1 MKKRLVFFLYY
12 IVFWLSFFIV
22 TRLLFLLVYHNLS
35 FNLGIN
41 EWFYIFGHGM
51 KMDFSAIGYILL
63 LPGLATVMTS
73 YFNGDVMKKVIN
85 IYTAIILGITSFIV
99 IVDLE
104 LYKYW
109 GFRLDSSPLLY
120 INTPKDMMA
129 SVPVWVYIRQ
139 ILIGAV
145 IYCIFYYFYKKWI
158 FNRLENLEAGKW
170 QAAGLFLFL
179 TAALIIPIRG
189 GFGIAPMN
197 VGTAYFSENLFEN
210 HASINVVWNLGY
222 SLANLNDVDK
232 SYDYLKTD
240 EANNLFHG
248 LDQVKED
255 KTQKVFNQEKPN
267 IVLVIVESFT
277 SKLIEPLGGR
287 QGVTPQFNQLLK
299 EGILFDHMYASGD
312 RSDKGIVALLSGFP
326 ALPNSSI
333 IKFAQKTQHLPFLTK
348 DLKKIGYNTAFYY
361 GGDVDFA
368 NLRSY
373 LTLAGFDKIV
383 CKDSFPPSTYN
394 AKWGVHDHIV
404 FDKLFNDISHS
415 KGPFF
420 KTYFTLSNHDPFDVP
435 MKTVFAGKD
444 DDNKFLNSAYYTDQC
459 IGNFVRRAKKAP
471 WWKNT
476 VIIFVADHGSPRP
489 GNTPVYAEEKFRIPM
504 LWLGGA
510 LIPQHEV
517 ISKYGSQTDFAFTI
531 LKQLGQNDA
540 AFHYSKNMLSDQSK
554 GYAFYAFNNGF
565 GFMTDTSKVV
575 FDHTGKKILTE
586 KGKSTNNT
594 LKTGKAYMQQLYT
607 DFTNK

>member
-1 MKKRLVFFLYY
+1 MKKRLLFFSYY
-12 IVFWLSFFIV
+12 ILFWLSFFII

-35 FNLGIN
+35 FQLSMK
-41 EWFYIFGHGM
+41 EWFFIFEHGF
-51 KMDFSAIGYILL
+51 KMDLSAIGYILL
-63 LPGLATVMTS
+63 MPGLATVLTS
-73 YFNGDVMKKVIN
+73 NFKGNVLKKTIN
-85 IYTAIILGITSFIV
+85 IYTAVILGITSFIV

-129 SVPVWVYIRQ
+129 SVPVWIYVRQ
-139 ILIGAV
+139 ILIGV
-145 IYCIFYYFYKKWI
+145 IIYCIFYFSYKKWL

-210 HASINVVWNLGY
+210 HASINVVWNAGY
-222 SLANLNDVDK
+222 SLANLNSVDK
-232 SYDYLKTD
+232 SYDYLKP
-240 EANNLFHG
+240 EESEQLFHS
-248 LDQVKED
+248 LDQRQEGEV
-255 KTQKVFNQEKPN
+255 QKVFNQKNPN

-299 EGILFDHMYASGD
+299 EGILFDHLYASGD

-333 IKFAQKTQHLPFLTK
+333 IKFAQKTQQLPYLTK

-394 AKWGVHDHIV
+394 SKWGVHDHIV
-404 FDKLFNDISHS
+404 FNKLFNDISQS

-489 GNTPVYAEEKFRIPM
+489 
-504 LWLGGA
+504 
-510 LIPQHEV
+510 
-517 ISKYGSQTDFAFTI
+517 
-531 LKQLGQNDA
+531 
-540 AFHYSKNMLSDQSK
+540 
-554 GYAFYAFNNGF
+554 
-565 GFMTDTSKVV
+565 
-575 FDHTGKKILTE
+575 
-586 KGKSTNNT
+586 
-594 LKTGKAYMQQLYT
+594 
-607 DFTNK
+607 